1 MAKKKTT
8 AKPSG
13 GRINDIEEKRK
24 ALSMTM
30 AHLEKDFGSGTV
42 MRLGDDAVQ
51 DIETISTGSIGLD
64 YALGVGGVPRGRIT
78 EIYGP
83 ESSGKTTLAIHVIA
97 EAQKKGG
104 ICAIIDAEHAF
115 DRFYA
120 EKLGVDVNNLYI
132 AQPDNG
138 EQALDIAEQL
148 INSGAIDVLVIDSVA
163 ALTPKAEIEGEMG
176 DKNVGLHARLMSQAM
191 RKLTGSISRTRTCCI
206 FINQIREKIG
216 VMFGNPETTTGGNA
230 LKFYSSVRIEIRPS
244 SFIKDGDVSIGRVA
258 KVKVVKNKVAPPFMK
273 AEFEILFGE
282 GISQAGEI
290 IDLAVEHDIV
300 KKSGAWF
307 SYNGNKLGQGRD
319 AVKRVIA
326 ENPELSEE
334 LKEKIISKLDAER
347 EAARTSRPGS
357 FAAKATVRS
366 DNEDDDSTDEMADD
380 ADFGDN
386 SRDDGDDP
394 FGDDFD
400 VEIED

>member
-1 MAKKKTT
+1 MAAAKKKV
-8 AKPSG
+8 AGKSNS
-13 GRINDIEEKRK
+13 GRISDRDEKLK
-24 ALSMTM
+24 ALGITM
-30 AHLEKDFGSGTV
+30 EHLEKDFGSGAI
-42 MRLGDDAVQ
+42 MRLGDDSVK
-51 DIETISTGSIGLD
+51 DVETISTGSIGLD
-64 YALGVGGVPRGRIT
+64 FALGVGGLPRGRIT

-97 EAQKKGG
+97 EAQKQGG

-120 EKLGVDVNNLYI
+120 EKLGVDVNNLWL

-191 RKLTGSISRTRTCCI
+191 RKLTGTISRTRTCCI

-216 VMFGNPETTTGGNA
+216 LMFGNPETTTGGNA
-230 LKFYSSVRIEIRPS
+230 LKFYSSVRLEIRPGQL
-244 SFIKDGDVSIGRVA
+244 IKDGDEALGRVA

-273 AEFEILFGE
+273 AEFDLMFGE
-282 GISQAGEI
+282 GISKTGEI
-290 IDLAVEHDIV
+290 IDLGVNLGVI

-307 SYNGNKLGQGRD
+307 SYNGTKLGQGRD
-319 AVKRVIA
+319 AVKRVLA
-326 ENPELSEE
+326 DNEELSNELAGLIFEKLEE
-334 LKEKIISKLDAER
+334 SRKTHRPGAIAGSAASAAEPEEQPTAESG
-347 EAARTSRPGS
+347 EAA
-357 FAAKATVRS
+357 
-366 DNEDDDSTDEMADD
+366 EDL
-380 ADFGDN
+380 
-386 SRDDGDDP
+386 
-394 FGDDFD
+394 FGDDFE
-400 VEIED
+400 VEIEE